1 MGYDTDLDCSTGIW
15 WSLGVCA
22 STTSVSSWITVVD
35 ASSFLG
41 WLLVNSVML
50 NRNCMQPTLMQLLW
64 WSNAVP
70 SQPAPLPPIRL
81 ELLALQLQGDLGP
94 PWAWLLIIAP
104 TGIST
109 ASAHTSPRFFLDLLP
124 PADLPWDTTHYDNH
138 IMHYKNKMRAV
149 LTDAVL
155 YFGREPTG
163 WSDVRLVREVTWV
176 KHIVYSCPMLTVVQ
190 KLIMLRVLW
199 EIK

>member
-15 WSLGVCA
+15 WSLGVCT
-22 STTSVSSWITVVD
+22 STTSVTSWLTVAD

-104 TGIST
+104 AGIST

-124 PADLPWDTTHYDNH
+124 PAKIQCITTIITCITTTRCERYSL
-138 IMHYKNKMRAV
+138 M
-149 LTDAVL
+149 LFCTLDASPQGEVV
-155 YFGREPTG
+155 FGLSEK
-163 WSDVRLVREVTWV
+163 SHE
-176 KHIVYSCPMLTVVQ
+176 
-190 KLIMLRVLW
+190 
-199 EIK
+199 